1 MAGNLQVGTP
11 LLSRKPPVFGMLYHG
26 TTGGVTVT
34 CVVRGGSWQ
43 ETDDTK
49 SDEEMNEV
57 EETFNVIRYDR
68 GERAK
73 CDLFPGATGGVTFF
87 PEVNDVLEETT
98 QSASDA
104 TAAGVCIWEAGGKRR
119 YTLVSPVERKQF
131 GKRAVIYSVTLLR
144 KNALDT
150 TKITVDSY

>member
-11 LLSRKPPVFGMLYHG
+11 LLTRKPPIFGKLYHG

-34 CVVRGGSWQ
+34 CVIRGGSWN

-57 EETFNVIRYDR
+57 EETFNSIRYDR

-73 CDLFPGATGGVTFF
+73 ADLFPGATGGVTFF
-87 PEVNDVLEETT
+87 PEVNDVLEETAA
-98 QSASDA
+98 SATDA
-104 TAAGVCIWEAGGKRR
+104 QAAGVCIWEAGGKRR
-119 YTLVSPVERKQF
+119 YVIQAPVERKQF
-131 GKRAVIYSVTLLR
+131 GKRAIVYSVTLLR

-150 TKITVDSY
+150 TQITVDSY